1 MLGCFFFYSSVLLDI
16 FVEINT
22 AQTTDYKFNSL
33 CLIVRDTHTV
43 MHIPMYLFAFSSPKK
58 IYFKKLSDSGDNATT
73 SHLIS
78 PKP

>member
-16 FVEINT
+16 FVEMNT

-58 IYFKKLSDSGDNATT
+58 IYFKNYLTLET
-73 SHLIS
+73 MQQLHI
-78 PKP
+78 